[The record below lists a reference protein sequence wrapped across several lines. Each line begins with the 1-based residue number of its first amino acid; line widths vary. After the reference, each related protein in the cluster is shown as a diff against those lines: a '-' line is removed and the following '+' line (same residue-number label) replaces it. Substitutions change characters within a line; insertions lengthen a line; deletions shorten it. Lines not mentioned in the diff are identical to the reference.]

1 MRLHFLSGVL
11 ALAAFLLGM
20 AQPGNA
26 QTYIP
31 CLGCAEHQEIRT
43 RWHRPWF
50 ALLVTDGILAAD
62 HFRLEVKA
70 RDLGMCEPSPLLHS
84 SQAINGCH
92 SFSLTKA
99 LLVATPLEIAAI
111 TSPSWGLARRGH
123 PRLGMAMELLPIAWH
138 ALSIR
143 ATQHAIDDWQKEQLL
158 LH

>member
-1 MRLHFLSGVL
+1 MRYFSG
-11 ALAAFLLGM
+11 LLLVM
-20 AQPGNA
+20 AIILGTAESSRA

-43 RWHRPWF
+43 RWHRPW
-50 ALLVTDGILAAD
+50 LVMLATDGALAAD

-70 RDLGMCEPSPLLHS
+70 RNLGMCEPSPLLHS

-92 SFSLTKA
+92 PFSLTRA
-99 LLVATPLEIAAI
+99 LLVAAPLEIAAF

-123 PRLGMAMELLPIAWH
+123 PRWAMALELAPIAWH

-143 ATQHAIDDWQKEQLL
+143 ATQRAIDNWQKEEIL

>member
-1 MRLHFLSGVL
+1 VRSHSLFGLLMV
-11 ALAAFLLGM
+11 AAILLGA
-20 AQPGNA
+20 AQRSGA

-50 ALLVTDGILAAD
+50 ALLATDGILAAD

-70 RDLGMCEPSPLLHS
+70 RNLGMCEPSPLLHS
-84 SQAINGCH
+84 SQAINGRH
-92 SFSLTKA
+92 PFSMTRA
-99 LLVATPLEIAAI
+99 LLVAAPLEILAI

-123 PRLGMAMELLPIAWH
+123 PRLAMAMEVVPITWH

-143 ATQHAIDDWQKEQLL
+143 DTQRAIKNWQKEQIL